1 MRSPSSVT
9 KCDQPEAALYE
20 QRLGSITQER
30 GIGTIIVGRRG
41 GVSVLTLLGDHDMAT
56 ANELFTTIHKS
67 ACRSRGVVVALDE
80 TTFIDSHVVRTLF
93 LAEGELIR
101 QGAGLVIQASPESVV
116 GRVLEISGIR
126 EHVRCADTL
135 NEAVALARSTDLDP
149 RPD

>member
-1 MRSPSSVT
+1 M
-9 KCDQPEAALYE
+9 
-20 QRLGSITQER
+20 
-30 GIGTIIVGRRG
+30 
-41 GVSVLTLLGDHDMAT
+41 LTLLGDHDMAT

-101 QGAGLVIQASPESVV
+101 QGGGLVIQASPESVV

-149 RPD
+149 RPDRPVPCRVLPPDP